1 MVIRHNKRKNYMAPA
16 WLVFAFMAAVVMLV
30 ALPCRANKVKHTP
43 IDEKQRALLQVQE
56 YIAKADCYESQFSY
70 DAMLKCS
77 QDGYKLATLRENR
90 LRLLRNIGYAAFML
104 GKYKIFDKVYLEF
117 VYILRREPVVDSA
130 YDTDSEMAILHL
142 ISIKQFDKAKKAIL
156 AFPDTKNNS
165 RERMWIEYNRL
176 AGNYEEMVK
185 AQTAFFRANIRK
197 QDSLRSKQFEE
208 LNSRYINQKLEYQ
221 NQQLEMEHQR
231 LLSERQGTELKN
243 TNLKLANTQLTL
255 KNSSLELD
263 REKSASDL
271 LKLSY
276 DNKQLEAKKL
286 LDQYNAEMA
295 QRRLH
300 HTMVISAFAIG
311 VLVLITVLVYIYNRR
326 KMTQRLREANKL
338 LKRHNNELVTAKE
351 KAETADRV
359 KTVFIQNMSH
369 EIRTPLNAIMG
380 FSELIAGDD
389 GSMPQNTRD
398 DFGRIIKNNS
408 DSIKIL
414 VADILDTAQLE
425 SGTYELR
432 YRSSTVGDICRMA
445 MVAVEQYNI
454 PEVGVGRDW
463 HFRQYDGAYRREPC
477 DTGVVQSAYQC
488 YEEHYQ
494 GQCSAGLLYHR
505 NIGMLTFSVTDTGI
519 GVPVDKRE
527 DIFKS
532 FVKLD
537 QFKPGLGLGL
547 HICSIIADLL
557 KGKLY
562 LDTEYIGGA
571 RFVFAIKV

>member
-1 MVIRHNKRKNYMAPA
+1 MRKYYMAPA
-16 WLVFAFMAAVVMLV
+16 WLVLAFMATVVMLV
-30 ALPCRANKVKHTP
+30 ALPCRANKVKHSP
-43 IDEKQRALLQVQE
+43 IDEKQQALLQVQE
-56 YIAKADCYESQFSY
+56 YIAKADRYESRFSY

-90 LRLLRNIGYAAFML
+90 LPLLRNIGYAAFML
-104 GKYKIFDKVYLEF
+104 GKYEIFDKAYLEF

-130 YDTDSEMAILHL
+130 YDADSEMAILHL
-142 ISIKQFDKAKKAIL
+142 LSIKQFDKAKKAIL

-176 AGNYEEMVK
+176 TGNYEEMVM

-197 QDSLRSKQFEE
+197 QDSLRSKQFVE

-300 HTMVISAFAIG
+300 QTMVISAFAIG
-311 VLVLITVLVYIYNRR
+311 VLVLITVMVYIYNRR

-338 LKRHNNELVTAKE
+338 LKQHNNELVAAKE

-389 GSMPQNTRD
+389 GSMPQDTRD

-408 DSIKIL
+408 DSLKIL

-432 YRSSTVGDICRMA
+432 YRSSTVGDICRKA
-445 MVAVEQYNI
+445 MVAVEQYNT
-454 PEVGVGRDW
+454 PEVNVW
-463 HFRQYDGAYRREPC
+463 VE
-477 DTGVVQSAYQC
+477 TGILDNMTVHTDVNRVIQVLSNLLTNAMKNTTKGSVVLA
-488 YEEHYQ
+488 
-494 GQCSAGLLYHR
+494 CSTTE

-519 GVPVDKRE
+519 GVPMDKRE

-557 KGKLY
+557 KGKIY

-571 RFVFAIKV
+571 RFAFAIKV